1 MTGIRRRIS
10 IAFLSIVGL
19 LFASGM
25 ISFFE
30 LSHLSY
36 DTEEILKAN
45 QRNVELAKEMLGAVH
60 DQNVA
65 IVHLAILQDASYDSL
80 CRTGMQRL
88 EHAVATAQK
97 GALDRSALDSLTG
110 ATTELLVLTELRLL
124 TDNYLAFGT
133 AAPEVP
139 GPVLPDSVGVKWYND
154 EYVALYGRLTS
165 AIKNYMTSTQSSLA
179 PRAEQLKKNAYRAVT
194 PVLISLVVMI
204 ATVLMLFYFTM
215 LYCVNPIVAMNKGLG
230 QYLTFRIPFAV
241 KAECKDEI
249 LELKEKIE
257 ALVAMLKQN
266 KA

>member
-1 MTGIRRRIS
+1 M
-10 IAFLSIVGL
+10 

-110 ATTELLVLTELRLL
+110 ATTELL
-124 TDNYLAFGT
+124 YICF
-133 AAPEVP
+133 
-139 GPVLPDSVGVKWYND
+139 
-154 EYVALYGRLTS
+154 
-165 AIKNYMTSTQSSLA
+165 SLN
-179 PRAEQLKKNAYRAVT
+179 EIQ
-194 PVLISLVVMI
+194 
-204 ATVLMLFYFTM
+204 
-215 LYCVNPIVAMNKGLG
+215 
-230 QYLTFRIPFAV
+230 FR
-241 KAECKDEI
+241 KY
-249 LELKEKIE
+249 
-257 ALVAMLKQN
+257 
-266 KA
+266 

>member
-1 MTGIRRRIS
+1 MS

-25 ISFFE
+25 ISFLE

-45 QRNVELAKEMLGAVH
+45 QRNMELAKEMLGAVH

-110 ATTELLVLTELRLL
+110 ATTELLVLTKMF
-124 TDNYLAFGT
+124 LATESPKAGDESG
-133 AAPEVP
+133 EV
-139 GPVLPDSVGVKWYND
+139 WYN
-154 EYVALYGRLTS
+154 EYYEKQYEKVVTAVRD
-165 AIKNYMTSTQSSLA
+165 YMTSTQSSLA
-179 PRAEQLKKNAYRAVT
+179 PRAEQMKTNAYRAVT

-204 ATVLMLFYFTM
+204 AIVLMFYYFI
-215 LYCVNPIVAMNKGLG
+215 LVYCVDPVERMIHSLDGYLRFRTPFTVKGEL
-230 QYLTFRIPFAV
+230 
-241 KAECKDEI
+241 KDEM
-249 LELKEKIE
+249 LALREKIE
-257 ALVAMLKQN
+257 SLINLVKQS
-266 KA
+266 K

>member
-1 MTGIRRRIS
+1 MS

-25 ISFFE
+25 ISFLE

-45 QRNVELAKEMLGAVH
+45 QRNMELAKEMLGAVH

-110 ATTELLVLTELRLL
+110 ATTELLVLTKMF
-124 TDNYLAFGT
+124 LATESPKAGDESG
-133 AAPEVP
+133 EV
-139 GPVLPDSVGVKWYND
+139 WYN
-154 EYVALYGRLTS
+154 EYYEKQYEKVVTAVRD
-165 AIKNYMTSTQSSLA
+165 YMTSTQSSLA
-179 PRAEQLKKNAYRAVT
+179 PRAEQMKKNAYRAVT
-194 PVLISLVVMI
+194 PVLI
-204 ATVLMLFYFTM
+204 
-215 LYCVNPIVAMNKGLG
+215 YCVNPIVAMNKGLG

>member
-1 MTGIRRRIS
+1 M
-10 IAFLSIVGL
+10 

-97 GALDRSALDSLTG
+97 GALDR
-110 ATTELLVLTELRLL
+110 
-124 TDNYLAFGT
+124 T
-133 AAPEVP
+133 AVR
-139 GPVLPDSVGVKWYND
+139 D
-154 EYVALYGRLTS
+154 
-165 AIKNYMTSTQSSLA
+165 YMTSTQSSLA

>member
-1 MTGIRRRIS
+1 MS

-25 ISFFE
+25 ISFLE

-45 QRNVELAKEMLGAVH
+45 QRNMELAKEMLGAVH

-110 ATTELLVLTELRLL
+110 ATTELLVLTKMF
-124 TDNYLAFGT
+124 LATESPKAGDESG
-133 AAPEVP
+133 EV
-139 GPVLPDSVGVKWYND
+139 WYN
-154 EYVALYGRLTS
+154 EYYEKQYEKVVTAVRD
-165 AIKNYMTSTQSSLA
+165 YMTSTQSSLA
-179 PRAEQLKKNAYRAVT
+179 PRAEQLKKNAGGDDRYSVDALLLYDALLCQSDRGDEQGAR
-194 PVLISLVVMI
+194 
-204 ATVLMLFYFTM
+204 TVSDLQDTL
-215 LYCVNPIVAMNKGLG
+215 CRESRV
-230 QYLTFRIPFAV
+230 
-241 KAECKDEI
+241 
-249 LELKEKIE
+249 
-257 ALVAMLKQN
+257 
-266 KA
+266 

>member
-65 IVHLAILQDASYDSL
+65 IVHL
-80 CRTGMQRL
+80 GMQRL

-110 ATTELLVLTELRLL
+110 ATTELLVLTKMF
-124 TDNYLAFGT
+124 LATESPKAGDESG
-133 AAPEVP
+133 EV
-139 GPVLPDSVGVKWYND
+139 WYN
-154 EYVALYGRLTS
+154 EYYEKQYEKVVTAVRD
-165 AIKNYMTSTQSSLA
+165 YMTSTQSSLA

>member
-97 GALDRSALDSLTG
+97 GAHRLQPG
-110 ATTELLVLTELRLL
+110 GLRRES
-124 TDNYLAFGT
+124 DFRQQRFQAQR
-133 AAPEVP
+133 ES
-139 GPVLPDSVGVKWYND
+139 D
-154 EYVALYGRLTS
+154 
-165 AIKNYMTSTQSSLA
+165 
-179 PRAEQLKKNAYRAVT
+179 KNA
-194 PVLISLVVMI
+194 
-204 ATVLMLFYFTM
+204 
-215 LYCVNPIVAMNKGLG
+215 
-230 QYLTFRIPFAV
+230 
-241 KAECKDEI
+241 
-249 LELKEKIE
+249 
-257 ALVAMLKQN
+257 
-266 KA
+266 

>member
-110 ATTELLVLTELRLL
+110 ATTELLVLTKMF
-124 TDNYLAFGT
+124 LATESPKAGDESGKVVT
-133 AAPEVP
+133 AVR
-139 GPVLPDSVGVKWYND
+139 D
-154 EYVALYGRLTS
+154 
-165 AIKNYMTSTQSSLA
+165 YMTSTQSSLA

>member
-1 MTGIRRRIS
+1 M
-10 IAFLSIVGL
+10 
-19 LFASGM
+19 
-25 ISFFE
+25 
-30 LSHLSY
+30 
-36 DTEEILKAN
+36 
-45 QRNVELAKEMLGAVH
+45 
-60 DQNVA
+60 
-65 IVHLAILQDASYDSL
+65 
-80 CRTGMQRL
+80 
-88 EHAVATAQK
+88 
-97 GALDRSALDSLTG
+97 
-110 ATTELLVLTELRLL
+110 
-124 TDNYLAFGT
+124 
-133 AAPEVP
+133 
-139 GPVLPDSVGVKWYND
+139 
-154 EYVALYGRLTS
+154 
-165 AIKNYMTSTQSSLA
+165 KNSTQRSLA

>member
-1 MTGIRRRIS
+1 MS

-25 ISFFE
+25 ISFLE

-45 QRNVELAKEMLGAVH
+45 QRNMELAKEMLGAVH

-110 ATTELLVLTELRLL
+110 ATTELLVLTKMF
-124 TDNYLAFGT
+124 LATESPKAGDESGEVVT
-133 AAPEVP
+133 AVR
-139 GPVLPDSVGVKWYND
+139 D
-154 EYVALYGRLTS
+154 
-165 AIKNYMTSTQSSLA
+165 YMTSTQSSLA

>member
-110 ATTELLVLTELRLL
+110 ATTELLVLTKMF
-124 TDNYLAFGT
+124 LATESPKAGDESG
-133 AAPEVP
+133 EV
-139 GPVLPDSVGVKWYND
+139 WYN
-154 EYVALYGRLTS
+154 EYYEKQYEKVVTAVRD
-165 AIKNYMTSTQSSLA
+165 YMTSTQSSLA
-179 PRAEQLKKNAYRAVT
+179 PRAEQLK
-194 PVLISLVVMI
+194 
-204 ATVLMLFYFTM
+204 M

>member
-110 ATTELLVLTELRLL
+110 ATTELLVLTKMF
-124 TDNYLAFGT
+124 LATESPKAGDESG
-133 AAPEVP
+133 EV
-139 GPVLPDSVGVKWYND
+139 WYN
-154 EYVALYGRLTS
+154 EYYEKQYEKVVTAVRD
-165 AIKNYMTSTQSSLA
+165 YMTSTQSSLA
-179 PRAEQLKKNAYRAVT
+179 PRAEQMKTNAYRAVT

-204 ATVLMLFYFTM
+204 AIVLMFYYFI
-215 LYCVNPIVAMNKGLG
+215 LVYCVDPVERMIHSLDGYLRFRTPFTVKGEL
-230 QYLTFRIPFAV
+230 
-241 KAECKDEI
+241 KDEM
-249 LELKEKIE
+249 LALREKIE
-257 ALVAMLKQN
+257 SLINLVKQS
-266 KA
+266 K

>member
-1 MTGIRRRIS
+1 MKQLTIENFK
-10 IAFLSIVGL
+10 AMLDN
-19 LFASGM
+19 A
-25 ISFFE
+25 
-30 LSHLSY
+30 
-36 DTEEILKAN
+36 LKN
-45 QRNVELAKEMLGAVH
+45 IKEREDEFSKLDAVIGDGDH
-60 DQNVA
+60 GQA
-65 IVHLAILQDASYDSL
+65 IVTAMSAI
-80 CRTGMQRL
+80 
-88 EHAVATAQK
+88 VATAQK

-110 ATTELLVLTELRLL
+110 ATTELLVLTKMF
-124 TDNYLAFGT
+124 LATESPKAGDESG
-133 AAPEVP
+133 EV
-139 GPVLPDSVGVKWYND
+139 WYN
-154 EYVALYGRLTS
+154 EYYEKQYEKVVTAVRD
-165 AIKNYMTSTQSSLA
+165 YMTSTQSSLA

>member
-1 MTGIRRRIS
+1 MS

-25 ISFFE
+25 ISFLE

-45 QRNVELAKEMLGAVH
+45 QRNMELAKEMLGAVH

-110 ATTELLVLTELRLL
+110 ATTELLVLTKMF
-124 TDNYLAFGT
+124 LATESPKAGDESG
-133 AAPEVP
+133 EV
-139 GPVLPDSVGVKWYND
+139 WYN
-154 EYVALYGRLTS
+154 EYYEKQYEKVVTAVRD
-165 AIKNYMTSTQSSLA
+165 YMTSTQSSLA
-179 PRAEQLKKNAYRAVT
+179 PRAEQLQEKRLPGRYSRAD
-194 PVLISLVVMI
+194 I
-204 ATVLMLFYFTM
+204 AGGDDRYSVDALLLYDALLCQSDRGDEQGARTVSDLQDTL
-215 LYCVNPIVAMNKGLG
+215 CRESRV
-230 QYLTFRIPFAV
+230 
-241 KAECKDEI
+241 
-249 LELKEKIE
+249 
-257 ALVAMLKQN
+257 
-266 KA
+266 

>member
-97 GALDRSALDSLTG
+97 GTEFKAMLNDMGFDVMLQVSGSTSTLLGAFFLGMSDTEIGDRLKINRSTSFRSRKNSL
-110 ATTELLVLTELRLL
+110 EEIKKKLKE
-124 TDNYLAFGT
+124 NM
-133 AAPEVP
+133 
-139 GPVLPDSVGVKWYND
+139 ND
-154 EYVALYGRLTS
+154 E
-165 AIKNYMTSTQSSLA
+165 
-179 PRAEQLKKNAYRAVT
+179 
-194 PVLISLVVMI
+194 
-204 ATVLMLFYFTM
+204 
-215 LYCVNPIVAMNKGLG
+215 
-230 QYLTFRIPFAV
+230 
-241 KAECKDEI
+241 
-249 LELKEKIE
+249 
-257 ALVAMLKQN
+257 
-266 KA
+266 

>member
-25 ISFFE
+25 IPFFE

-45 QRNVELAKEMLGAVH
+45 QRNMELAKEMLGAVH

-110 ATTELLVLTELRLL
+110 ATTELLVLTKMF
-124 TDNYLAFGT
+124 LATESPKAGDESG
-133 AAPEVP
+133 EV
-139 GPVLPDSVGVKWYND
+139 WYN
-154 EYVALYGRLTS
+154 EYYEKQYEKVVTAVRD
-165 AIKNYMTSTQSSLA
+165 YMTSTQSSLA

>member
-1 MTGIRRRIS
+1 MS

-25 ISFFE
+25 ISFLE

-45 QRNVELAKEMLGAVH
+45 QRNMELAKEMLGAVH

-97 GALDRSALDSLTG
+97 GA
-110 ATTELLVLTELRLL
+110 TTELLVLTKMF
-124 TDNYLAFGT
+124 LATESPKAGDESG
-133 AAPEVP
+133 EV
-139 GPVLPDSVGVKWYND
+139 WYN
-154 EYVALYGRLTS
+154 EYYEKQYEKVVTAVRD
-165 AIKNYMTSTQSSLA
+165 YMTSTQSSLA

>member
-1 MTGIRRRIS
+1 MS

-25 ISFFE
+25 ISFLE

-45 QRNVELAKEMLGAVH
+45 QRNMELAKEMLGAVH

-110 ATTELLVLTELRLL
+110 ATTELLVLTKMF
-124 TDNYLAFGT
+124 LATESPKAGDESG
-133 AAPEVP
+133 EV
-139 GPVLPDSVGVKWYND
+139 WYNEYYEKQYEKVVTAGRAAQEKRLPGRYSRADIAGGDDRYSVDALLLYDALLCQSDRGD
-154 EYVALYGRLTS
+154 EQGAR
-165 AIKNYMTSTQSSLA
+165 
-179 PRAEQLKKNAYRAVT
+179 
-194 PVLISLVVMI
+194 
-204 ATVLMLFYFTM
+204 TVSDLQDTL
-215 LYCVNPIVAMNKGLG
+215 CRESRV
-230 QYLTFRIPFAV
+230 
-241 KAECKDEI
+241 
-249 LELKEKIE
+249 
-257 ALVAMLKQN
+257 
-266 KA
+266 

>member
-110 ATTELLVLTELRLL
+110 ATTELLVLTKMFLATESPKAGDESGEFAGSAGRAAQEKRL
-124 TDNYLAFGT
+124 
-133 AAPEVP
+133 P
-139 GPVLPDSVGVKWYND
+139 GRYSRADIAGGDDRYSVDALLLYDALLCQSDRGD
-154 EYVALYGRLTS
+154 EQGAR
-165 AIKNYMTSTQSSLA
+165 
-179 PRAEQLKKNAYRAVT
+179 
-194 PVLISLVVMI
+194 
-204 ATVLMLFYFTM
+204 TVSDLQDTL
-215 LYCVNPIVAMNKGLG
+215 CRESRV
-230 QYLTFRIPFAV
+230 
-241 KAECKDEI
+241 
-249 LELKEKIE
+249 
-257 ALVAMLKQN
+257 
-266 KA
+266 

>member
-110 ATTELLVLTELRLL
+110 ATTELLVLTKMF
-124 TDNYLAFGT
+124 LAT
-133 AAPEVP
+133 ESP
-139 GPVLPDSVGVKWYND
+139 
-154 EYVALYGRLTS
+154 
-165 AIKNYMTSTQSSLA
+165 NYMTSTQSSLA

>member
-1 MTGIRRRIS
+1 MTGIRRRMS

-110 ATTELLVLTELRLL
+110 ATTELLVLTKMF
-124 TDNYLAFGT
+124 LATESPKAGDESG
-133 AAPEVP
+133 EV
-139 GPVLPDSVGVKWYND
+139 WYN
-154 EYVALYGRLTS
+154 EYYEKQYEKVVTAVRD
-165 AIKNYMTSTQSSLA
+165 YMTSTQSSLA
-179 PRAEQLKKNAYRAVT
+179 QEKRLPGRYSRADIAGGDDRYSVDALLLYDALLCQSDRGDEQGAR
-194 PVLISLVVMI
+194 
-204 ATVLMLFYFTM
+204 TVFDFQDTL
-215 LYCVNPIVAMNKGLG
+215 CRESRV
-230 QYLTFRIPFAV
+230 
-241 KAECKDEI
+241 
-249 LELKEKIE
+249 
-257 ALVAMLKQN
+257 
-266 KA
+266 

>member
-1 MTGIRRRIS
+1 M
-10 IAFLSIVGL
+10 

-110 ATTELLVLTELRLL
+110 ATTELLVLTKMF
-124 TDNYLAFGT
+124 LATESPKAGDESG
-133 AAPEVP
+133 EV
-139 GPVLPDSVGVKWYND
+139 WYN
-154 EYVALYGRLTS
+154 EYYEKQYEKVVTAVRD
-165 AIKNYMTSTQSSLA
+165 YMTSTQSSLA
-179 PRAEQLKKNAYRAVT
+179 PRAEQLKKNAYRAD
-194 PVLISLVVMI
+194 I
-204 ATVLMLFYFTM
+204 AGGDDRYSVDALLLYDALLCQSDRGDEQGARTVSDLQDTL
-215 LYCVNPIVAMNKGLG
+215 CRESRV
-230 QYLTFRIPFAV
+230 
-241 KAECKDEI
+241 
-249 LELKEKIE
+249 
-257 ALVAMLKQN
+257 
-266 KA
+266 